1 MERTVD
7 RADTT
12 TYKQEL
18 NYLKRKLEDLEE
30 VHRDGKKQHAAEVE
44 QLMNDHD
51 FTRKANKDRSEQLA
65 RLKKQNEIA
74 ESRMQDLRKAV
85 STAQSEARELR
96 VKLRSI
102 EAERDRLASKQ
113 TEAVDMRK
121 VLGTAEQRKR
131 NEIQEREKRILE
143 LQTALAAE
151 KQRSLEAETKA
162 RDDRTKLEKAAREV
176 RVKNTI
182 VEQRLERAQA
192 ELKEA
197 VSQRSALERESSS
210 TSHSLTTRVYELEE
224 ALKLST
230 DQYSLLSSSST
241 PLTAYEELKFE
252 AARLRLQVARLE
264 RKLGNSEEQVYELAQ
279 LVRQS
284 QATNDLLSE
293 QLQEVH
299 AELGWRCSDS
309 NSMSLPMS
317 VPADDGLEAEVD
329 EFLLDEARDREDEQE
344 QLLDVAQI
352 QLRLG
357 RESSRS
363 LIEHL
368 SSTEHQLTNERAE
381 ATRLKGKLSE
391 KDTVIMK
398 LFQESETRKK
408 ECDELQAKLA
418 VHSSEIFSLQTK
430 LVESEKKLLAAESRA
445 RTELAKREELLRKE
459 KELTSRLQS
468 TVHKSKMAEDALKD
482 EIEQLSSEL
491 ASADAYRE
499 AYQSIAEEMR
509 GLVARN
515 ALAEDEANRL
525 SVFNAEILSHRNP
538 TQKILYVDRIR
549 RELAETKQ
557 NLVLSHRDQ
566 ESAVSE
572 IATLREELAMY
583 RSVTVPYEGKPR
595 TAMTRVRRIPLGAQ
609 TLNVQ
614 AEPLQKES
622 YGYSEGYGPPGD
634 MTMDELS

>member
-1 MERTVD
+1 MD

-30 VHRDGKKQHAAEVE
+30 VHRDGKRQHASEVE
-44 QLMNDHD
+44 RLKNDHD
-51 FTRKANKDRSEQLA
+51 CTRKANKDQSEQLT

-113 TEAVDMRK
+113 MEAADMRK
-121 VLGTAEQRKR
+121 ALSTAEQRGR
-131 NEIQEREKRILE
+131 NEIQEREKQILE
-143 LQTALAAE
+143 LQTALSTE
-151 KQRSLEAETKA
+151 KQRSLKAESKA
-162 RDDRTKLEKAAREV
+162 RDDRMKLEKAAREV
-176 RVKNTI
+176 RAKNTI
-182 VEQRLERAQA
+182 VEQRLERVQA

-197 VSQRSALERESSS
+197 VSRRSALERESSS

-224 ALKLST
+224 ALKLAT
-230 DQYSLLSSSST
+230 DQYSLLFST
-241 PLTAYEELKFE
+241 STSLAVYEELKLE

-284 QATNDLLSE
+284 QTTNDLLSE
-293 QLQEVH
+293 QLQELYT
-299 AELGWRCSDS
+299 ELEWRCSES
-309 NSMSLPMS
+309 NSLSLPMLA
-317 VPADDGLEAEVD
+317 PADDGLEAEVD

-391 KDTVIMK
+391 KDTVITK
-398 LFQESETRKK
+398 LSQESETHKK
-408 ECDELQAKLA
+408 GCDELQAKLA
-418 VHSSEIFSLQTK
+418 AHSSEIFSLQTK
-430 LVESEKKLLAAESRA
+430 LTDSEKRLLAAESRA

-459 KELTSRLQS
+459 KELTNRLQS

-525 SVFNAEILSHRNP
+525 SAFNAEILSHRNP

-557 NLVLSHRDQ
+557 KLVLSHRDQ

-583 RSVTVPYEGKPR
+583 KSVTVPYEGKPR

-609 TLNVQ
+609 KLNVQ
-614 AEPLQKES
+614 AEPLPKES
-622 YGYSEGYGPPGD
+622 YGYSEGYGQARD

>member
-1 MERTVD
+1 MD

-30 VHRDGKKQHAAEVE
+30 VHRDGKRQHASEVE
-44 QLMNDHD
+44 RLKNDHD
-51 FTRKANKDRSEQLA
+51 CTRKASKDQSEQLT
-65 RLKKQNEIA
+65 RFKKQNEIA

-113 TEAVDMRK
+113 MEAVDMRK
-121 VLGTAEQRKR
+121 ALDTVEQRKR
-131 NEIQEREKRILE
+131 NEIQGREKRILE
-143 LQTALAAE
+143 LQTALATE

-197 VSQRSALERESSS
+197 VSRRSALERESSS
-210 TSHSLTTRVYELEE
+210 TSHSLTTRIYELEE
-224 ALKLST
+224 ALKLAT
-230 DQYSLLSSSST
+230 DQFSLLSSTST
-241 PLTAYEELKFE
+241 SLTAYEELKLE

-279 LVRQS
+279 LARQS
-284 QATNDLLSE
+284 QTTNDLLSE

-299 AELGWRCSDS
+299 TELEWRCSES
-309 NSMSLPMS
+309 NSLSYPMPA
-317 VPADDGLEAEVD
+317 PADDGLEAEVD
-329 EFLLDEARDREDEQE
+329 EFLLDEAQDRGDEQE

-352 QLRLG
+352 QLRFG

-398 LFQESETRKK
+398 LSQESESHKK
-408 ECDELQAKLA
+408 GCDELQAKLA
-418 VHSSEIFSLQTK
+418 AHSSEIFSLQTK
-430 LVESEKKLLAAESRA
+430 LTDSEKRLLAAESRA

-525 SVFNAEILSHRNP
+525 SAFNAEILSHRNP

-557 NLVLSHRDQ
+557 KLVLSHRDQ

-583 RSVTVPYEGKPR
+583 KSVTVPYEGKPR

-622 YGYSEGYGPPGD
+622 YGYSEGYGRARD